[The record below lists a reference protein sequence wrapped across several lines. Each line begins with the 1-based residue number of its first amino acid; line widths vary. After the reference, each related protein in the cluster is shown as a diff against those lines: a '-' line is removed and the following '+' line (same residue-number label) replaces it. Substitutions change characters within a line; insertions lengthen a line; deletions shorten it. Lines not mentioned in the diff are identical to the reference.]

1 MSSLFESRVA
11 AGASSVNDMTTT
23 GQVARANEPATYTA
37 GDLQAAASGTKYSGG
52 RRRRSS
58 KNTSSK
64 RKMAK
69 KTSSRRRRR
78 SSKKSILTSWFK
90 M

>member
-1 MSSLFESRVA
+1 MSSLIESRVA
-11 AGASSVNDMTTT
+11 AGASPVNDMTTA
-23 GQVARANEPATYTA
+23 GQAARANDPATYTA

-58 KNTSSK
+58 KKTASK
-64 RKMAK
+64 SKMVK
-69 KTSSRRRRR
+69 KSSSRRRRR
-78 SSKKSILTSWFK
+78 SSKKSLLTSWFK

>member
-1 MSSLFESRVA
+1 MSSLIESRVA
-11 AGASSVNDMTTT
+11 AGASSVNDLTTA
-23 GQVARANEPATYTA
+23 GQTARASDPAVYSA

-58 KNTSSK
+58 KKASSK
-64 RKMAK
+64 RNLVK
-69 KTSSRRRRR
+69 KSSSRRSRRR
-78 SSKKSILTSWFK
+78 SSKKSLFSWFK